1 MRNLLF
7 QAVTTAIATQITII
21 QGISS
26 FLCRI
31 LSGTG
36 LFLMRTIDSKRL
48 DIYSNILASTEQE
61 EEGVMSELETQN
73 IELRLLASASQVR
86 DHAKE
91 SGEWTNRHTEAI
103 EAIAD
108 ALVFE
113 TGWEEDSV
121 HQYMREVV
129 ESIDG
134 LEYDQE
140 P

>member
-36 LFLMRTIDSKRL
+36 LFLMRAIDSKRL

-91 SGEWTNRHTEAI
+91 LGEWTNRHTEAI